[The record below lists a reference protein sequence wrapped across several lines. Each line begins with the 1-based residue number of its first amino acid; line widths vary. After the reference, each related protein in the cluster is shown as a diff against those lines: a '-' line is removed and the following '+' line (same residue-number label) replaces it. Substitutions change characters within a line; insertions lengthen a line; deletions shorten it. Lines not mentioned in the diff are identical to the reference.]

1 MRLHTLGPEATDSWK
16 AAVFYR
22 ENNKDKADIEIIG
35 HASFEDI
42 LENLA
47 DLAGDYFVIPA
58 AFQSQK
64 MGLTWGDMHYLY
76 QKQLG
81 LKEAFVMNLNPM
93 LLLENSYVHNHL
105 AFTHAAVAKLLLQ
118 YVPEAEVVTCPSKY
132 LAYQEY
138 RRRGQYVLTNEQ
150 NVTLR
155 PFEKVLARIEI
166 PMVWCVYQIK

>member
-1 MRLHTLGPEATDSWK
+1 MKLHTLGPEATDSWK
-16 AAVFYR
+16 AAAFYAGKEPGR
-22 ENNKDKADIEIIG
+22 YEIVG

-42 LENLA
+42 LENLP
-47 DLAGDYFVIPA
+47 DLTGDCLLIPA

-64 MGLTWGDMHYLY
+64 LDLAWGDMHYLY
-76 QKQLG
+76 QKRLHLQDVFILP
-81 LKEAFVMNLNPM
+81 LNPM

-118 YVPEAEVVTCPSKY
+118 YVPDAKVVTCPSKY

-155 PFEKVLARIEI
+155 PFERVLARIEI